1 MKVDEAVFE
10 RRPAC
15 WGPLGYRE
23 VMSSRGIRGSCGLLS
38 PTEEGDI
45 GGGDR
50 LGLRRTCLRVNLDT
64 AVADWTFRSG
74 LLPEDFTASRLRWL
88 VKKLVEYGVGLL
100 APSLALMGI
109 LRELDRV
116 GTGNGGA
123 TAVTSWVVAEDALG
137 LPVRCAW
144 AAVPLEMRA
153 FRRMSSDFVAMKGT
167 AGFLLGLFDDL
178 AAGEA
183 VLSA

>member
-1 MKVDEAVFE
+1 
-10 RRPAC
+10 
-15 WGPLGYRE
+15 
-23 VMSSRGIRGSCGLLS
+23 MSSRGIRGSCGLLR

-50 LGLRRTCLRVNLDT
+50 LGLCRPCLRVNLDT
-64 AVADWTFRSG
+64 VVADWTFRSG
-74 LLPEDFTASRLRWL
+74 LFVEDFTGPRLRWL
-88 VKKLVEYGVGLL
+88 VKKLVEYGIGLR
-100 APSLALMGI
+100 APSLALVGI

-123 TAVTSWVVAEDALG
+123 TVVTSWIVAEDALG

-153 FRRMSSDFVAMKGT
+153 FRRMSSDLLAMEGIEGFFVGLLFPS
-167 AGFLLGLFDDL
+167 GFAVLNDSG
-178 AAGEA
+178 AAEA